1 MHTTPQQQ
9 RSIAALDRYITLCEG
24 CVAYATVHGTC
35 ANADTLLAI
44 AASIHD
50 ADELL
55 ELAVAERDTV
65 LAAAAARGASGLQEL
80 RDMQQRDARAEL
92 AAATAAA
99 AAAANSSSSSSGSSG
114 AAAVRHDATADRSD
128 SGRALVAVVLLNNR
142 AVCVTLPAAACLQRT
157 LGKKENNQ
165 S

>member
-1 MHTTPQQQ
+1 M
-9 RSIAALDRYITLCEG
+9 TLSMSTLLYC
-24 CVAYATVHGTC
+24 TLQVHGTC

-92 AAATAAA
+92 AASATAAA
-99 AAAANSSSSSSGSSG
+99 ATSSSSSSSSNG

-128 SGRALVAVVLLNNR
+128 SGRGSNSKASRRDREPL
-142 AVCVTLPAAACLQRT
+142 
-157 LGKKENNQ
+157 
-165 S
+165 

>member
-1 MHTTPQQQ
+1 MLLFATTWHMISLPQ
-9 RSIAALDRYITLCEG
+9 RADATVLITLSTSTLLYC
-24 CVAYATVHGTC
+24 TLQVHGTC

-92 AAATAAA
+92 AAAATAAA
-99 AAAANSSSSSSGSSG
+99 AISSSSNSSSG

-128 SGRALVAVVLLNNR
+128 SGRGSNSKASRRDREPL
-142 AVCVTLPAAACLQRT
+142 
-157 LGKKENNQ
+157 
-165 S
+165 

>member
-1 MHTTPQQQ
+1 MFTVLHCTQ
-9 RSIAALDRYITLCEG
+9 
-24 CVAYATVHGTC
+24 VHGTC

-92 AAATAAA
+92 AATAAA
-99 AAAANSSSSSSGSSG
+99 AASSSSNSSG
-114 AAAVRHDATADRSD
+114 AAAVRHDATADSSD
-128 SGRALVAVVLLNNR
+128 RGSNSNSKASRR
-142 AVCVTLPAAACLQRT
+142 DRETL
-157 LGKKENNQ
+157 
-165 S
+165 

>member
-99 AAAANSSSSSSGSSG
+99 AAATSSSSSSSSSG
-114 AAAVRHDATADRSD
+114 AAAVRHDATADRGD

-142 AVCVTLPAAACLQRT
+142 AVCVTWPAAACLQRT